1 MIKGRNPGDD
11 IVIMNTMFNRGK
23 DNEGKYKECLDIVYK
38 DNKSGQK
45 FVEEI
50 TKPDYEYFMIHEDKS
65 VLYPR
70 LFVPKSDVDS
80 IVVPYRELEKDIA
93 KRTGMTEYFYDNI
106 SRGNRGENKKLH
118 MHPDVFN
125 SDMNIEDHYRYRFD
139 KLYKNEPGTITKS
152 FFDIEVDGINIMGDF
167 PEPGEAPINAVSLII
182 QERQQVFSFL
192 LRNEKNP
199 QIAEFEAN
207 VNNGTIIPEL
217 QQFVIDAVGGPD
229 MARKYSI
236 NFSYNFLFYDEDDEI
251 NLIKDLFNAINS
263 FKPDFV
269 LAWNMGFD
277 VPYIIARIQRLG
289 YNPNDIMCHPDF
301 KNKFASYFVDE
312 RNKNEFAER
321 GDFAQIASYST
332 YLDQMIQFASRRKGQ
347 SRFLAFSLDYIGEVI
362 AKVKKLDYKHI
373 TTDIA
378 QLPYKDYKTF
388 VFYNIMDTVV
398 QYCIEQMT
406 GDLDYVFN
414 KAVMNNVRYSKVHR
428 QTVYLMNRGIKEF
441 YNTDDGYIMGNNVNK
456 FNIKPS
462 NKFPGAFVADPRQ
475 LNDHSR
481 LRIYGRAIDVIA
493 NCVDFDYSALYP
505 SIIREF
511 NVAPNTMIG
520 LLIIDAK
527 VHNKENRR
535 RSDTW
540 TRAGA
545 FMEDFQSQVWLEVN
559 SRWFNLSDYTTL
571 YHEVEEFFTKI
582 MQSQRGLRLYQ
593 RNGLIDPIITV
604 NDRLINQG
612 LIFEEDNRRPIED
625 IYIKPDLSAWEEF
638 RNVATVNKNQ
648 LF

>member
-65 VLYPR
+65 VPYPR

-118 MHPDVFN
+118 MHPDIFN

-139 KLYKNEPGTITKS
+139 KLYKNEPGIITKS

-167 PEPGEAPINAVSLII
+167 PEPGEAPINAISLII

-192 LRNEKNP
+192 LRNERNP

-207 VNNGTIIPEL
+207 VNNGTIISEL

-229 MARKYSI
+229 MAKKYNI

-604 NDRLINQG
+604 NDKLINQG

-625 IYIKPDLSAWEEF
+625 IYIKPDLNAWEEF
-638 RNVATVNKNQ
+638 RNVVTINKNQ

>member
-23 DNEGKYKECLDIVYK
+23 DEEGKFKECLDIIYK

-65 VLYPR
+65 VPYPR

-118 MHPDVFN
+118 MHPDIFN

-139 KLYKNEPGTITKS
+139 KLYKNEPGVITKS

-229 MARKYSI
+229 MAKKYNI

-277 VPYIIARIQRLG
+277 IPYTIARIQRLG
-289 YNPNDIMCHPDF
+289 YNPSDIMCHPDF
-301 KNKFASYFVDE
+301 KNKFASYFIDE

-332 YLDQMIQFASRRKGQ
+332 FLDQMIQFASRRKGQ

-475 LNDHSR
+475 LNDYSR
-481 LRIYGRAIDVIA
+481 LKIYGRAIDVIA
-493 NCVDFDYSALYP
+493 NCVDFDYSSLYP
-505 SIIREF
+505 SILRQF

>member
-65 VLYPR
+65 VPYPR

-118 MHPDVFN
+118 MHPDIFN

-139 KLYKNEPGTITKS
+139 KLYKNEPGAITKS

-167 PEPGEAPINAVSLII
+167 PEPGEAPINAISLII

-192 LRNEKNP
+192 LRNERNP

-207 VNNGTIIPEL
+207 VNNGTIISEL

-229 MARKYSI
+229 MAKKYNI

-301 KNKFASYFVDE
+301 KNKFASYFIDE

-475 LNDHSR
+475 LNDYSR
-481 LRIYGRAIDVIA
+481 LKIYGRAIDVIA
-493 NCVDFDYSALYP
+493 NCVDFDYSSLYP
-505 SIIREF
+505 SILRQF

-604 NDRLINQG
+604 NDKLINQG

-625 IYIKPDLSAWEEF
+625 IYIKPDLNAWEEF